1 MINEIRYYSVAKQ
14 VGLLLTE
21 HTQPNDKVVVTVA
34 DIEKYGRV
42 IQQMT
47 VAHII
52 NAISTPIAV
61 KDDAMTSHEQLV
73 QRKEWLE
80 YRIASFKRKLAS
92 GKTHPLITKK
102 ALVELESELA
112 TIEAQLS

>member
-1 MINEIRYYSVAKQ
+1 MIDEIQYKTVAKQ

-21 HTQPNDKVVVTVA
+21 HTRQNDKVVVTVA
-34 DIEKYGRV
+34 DIEKFGRV

-61 KDDAMTSHEQLV
+61 NNDTPTIEEQLV

-92 GKTHPLITKK
+92 GSTHPLITKK
-102 ALVELESELA
+102 ALVELENELE